1 MSRVDYYQR
10 LGVDRDASDEEISK
24 AYKRLARKYHP
35 DLNKAADAE
44 QRFKELNE
52 AYDVLR
58 DPEQRRRYDIM
69 GSGYRRPTSEAPP
82 SWDGSNGGGA
92 SDAFSDLFSNFFRG
106 GERRRRRTAS
116 FEDLFGEEA
125 RQRAGANIESTITIN
140 LDEIYLPRKL
150 SVKIDGPAGR
160 RRYEVRI
167 PPGTRDGDRIRLA
180 GQGMPGPNG
189 QRGDLHLTVRVAPH
203 ERFSVLND
211 DDLLVEVKVSAW
223 DAALGARL
231 RVPTLDGSVA
241 LTLPPGQSSGQRLR
255 LRGKGLPKRDGEKG
269 DLYAEIRI
277 TVPKTLTDEQRELFE
292 KLRGIEHQKTS

>member
-1 MSRVDYYQR
+1 
-10 LGVDRDASDEEISK
+10 
-24 AYKRLARKYHP
+24 
-35 DLNKAADAE
+35 
-44 QRFKELNE
+44 
-52 AYDVLR
+52 
-58 DPEQRRRYDIM
+58 
-69 GSGYRRPTSEAPP
+69 
-82 SWDGSNGGGA
+82 
-92 SDAFSDLFSNFFRG
+92 
-106 GERRRRRTAS
+106 
-116 FEDLFGEEA
+116 
-125 RQRAGANIESTITIN
+125 
-140 LDEIYLPRKL
+140 
-150 SVKIDGPAGR
+150 
-160 RRYEVRI
+160 
-167 PPGTRDGDRIRLA
+167 
-180 GQGMPGPNG
+180 MPGPNG

-292 KLRGIEHQKTS
+292 KLRGIEHQKTSQPHAWRPIERSRVNRLRSMTRRRQTEFRHFRCTFRGFGRSSRANELVSCLAIAGASACCRLQNRLNLASAVSSPLSKGSAGTGTAARRTR